1 MHDDAMQQDKNIGQ
15 GEVYRR
21 RVLRKNHKIHL
32 KHTELKMPV
41 SHRSGSIH

>member
-1 MHDDAMQQDKNIGQ
+1 MQQDKNTGQ

-21 RVLRKNHKIHL
+21 WMLRKNHKIHL
-32 KHTELKMPV
+32 KHIELKMPV